1 MSSLMPLLPIQAEKP
16 YLSDRP
22 VVQLSSLHSGKQN
35 LTAKATKH
43 VSNAAYIVIQAQ
55 SHAQMFIDVHFA
67 IMLICTNTL
76 KVKNIRTYV
85 CTLYKHF
92 HNWHAAGKQRGH
104 LNEIKIK
111 STRHI

>member
-35 LTAKATKH
+35 LTAKATEH
-43 VSNAAYIVIQAQ
+43 VSNAAYIVIQTQ
-55 SHAQMFIDVHFA
+55 NHAQMFIDVHFG

-76 KVKNIRTYV
+76 KVKNIRMYAPYISIFTIGMQ
-85 CTLYKHF
+85 LGS
-92 HNWHAAGKQRGH
+92 NGH
-104 LNEIKIK
+104 LNEIKKK
-111 STRHI
+111 STRHII